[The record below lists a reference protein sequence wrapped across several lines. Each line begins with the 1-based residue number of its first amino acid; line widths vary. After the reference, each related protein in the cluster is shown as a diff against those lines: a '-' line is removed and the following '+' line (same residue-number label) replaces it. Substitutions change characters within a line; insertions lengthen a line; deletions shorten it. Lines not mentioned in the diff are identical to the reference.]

1 MVSRIARGVIIARSL
16 AVRYP
21 PMTEDPAADLVRW
34 VKEGEHLFRLTLESL
49 QGAAALGSKVEELS
63 QEARRLR
70 DENDTL
76 RRELDLLRAERLE
89 VADTFKAFAE
99 HVTRLATLAL
109 HRLGNPGL
117 LTDEAAR
124 APQTP
129 RRP

>member
-1 MVSRIARGVIIARSL
+1 
-16 AVRYP
+16 
-21 PMTEDPAADLVRW
+21 MTEDPAGDLVRW

-49 QGAAALGSKVEELS
+49 QGAAALGSTVEELS
-63 QEARRLR
+63 QEARRLQ

-117 LTDEAAR
+117 LTDDVAR

>member
-1 MVSRIARGVIIARSL
+1 MI
-16 AVRYP
+16 
-21 PMTEDPAADLVRW
+21 EDPAADLVRW

-49 QGAAALGSKVEELS
+49 QGAAALGSKVEALS
-63 QEARRLR
+63 EETRRLR
-70 DENDTL
+70 ADNETL
-76 RRELDLLRAERLE
+76 RRALDLLRAER
-89 VADTFKAFAE
+89 VADTFKVFAE

-129 RRP
+129 HRS

>member
-1 MVSRIARGVIIARSL
+1 
-16 AVRYP
+16 
-21 PMTEDPAADLVRW
+21 MTEDPAADLVRW
-34 VKEGEHLFRLTLESL
+34 VKDGEHLFRVTLESL

-63 QEARRLR
+63 QEAGLLR

>member
-1 MVSRIARGVIIARSL
+1 
-16 AVRYP
+16 
-21 PMTEDPAADLVRW
+21 MTEDPAADLVRW

-109 HRLGNPGL
+109 HRLGSPGL